1 MGSWVKRR
9 HDNRLSLRV
18 CERIGDQS
26 RTRDDRDVKWVS
38 LDGHKIAQIIDPS
51 SFLVDVG

>member
-26 RTRDDRDVKWVS
+26 RTKDDRDVKWVS